1 MAASGKP
8 RERQRGNIT
17 PLPSGALRVRV
28 YAGQDPVTKK
38 PFYLQET
45 VPSGPRQAQEAEKL
59 KTRFLNQVD
68 EGRNPKTR
76 ANVGQLIVKYFEV
89 VDVDVLTLRG
99 YRSKYKNHI
108 KPLLDTTPLS
118 KLGQIGTGVEILDS
132 FYAELR
138 RCRIHCDGKAF
149 IEHRSAVPHQ
159 CDEHEGNRCPRDNPQ
174 ECRRCRRV
182 CKPHVCK
189 ALGNSTIRQIH
200 WILSGALDRAVV
212 WGWIAV
218 NPAEHASKPGLP
230 TPDPHPPSVDE
241 VGRLLT
247 EAWEEDEDWG
257 AFLSTKTT
265 TGNRRGEMCALRW
278 SDRTRREVGAT
289 SVLNVRRSIFV
300 NDAGQLEEKDTK
312 THQHRRIVMDPEPDA
327 VLDEHEAR
335 CRQRAGEL
343 GIPFDPNGYIFSSA
357 PDGSRP
363 LHPDSVS
370 KRYARLAKRLGIDT
384 ELKNHRHYNATEL
397 IMAGYNVRSAAGRL
411 GHSGGGTTT
420 LRVYTAWW
428 SEADQRAEGASP
440 VRLPTRPAA
449 RDVKASKPAVPDV
462 TDEGLKPYERIA
474 ADLRGAIDAGI
485 LAHGDPLPPE
495 KVLAARYGVAAS
507 TAHRAVALLVAAG
520 LVTASRGKRATV
532 ATGDDPPLASVTELK
547 PAAPS

>member
-8 RERQRGNIT
+8 RKRQRGNIT

-38 PFYLQET
+38 NFYLQET
-45 VPSGPRQAQEAEKL
+45 VPPGPRQAQEAEKL

-76 ANVGQLIVKYFEV
+76 ANVDQLIEKYFEV
-89 VDVDVLTLRG
+89 VDVDVQTLRG

-108 KPLLDTTPLS
+108 RPLLGTTPLS

-138 RCRIHCDGKAF
+138 RCRIHCDGKDF
-149 IEHRSAVPHQ
+149 IQHRTTRPHQ
-159 CDEHEGNRCPRDNPQ
+159 CDEHEGNRCPRNNLQ
-174 ECRRCRRV
+174 GCRRCQRM
-182 CKPHVCK
+182 CKPHVCNG
-189 ALGNSTIRQIH
+189 LGDSTIRQIH

-212 WGWIAV
+212 WGWISV

-230 TPDPHPPSVDE
+230 TPDPRPPSVDE
-241 VGRLLT
+241 AVRLLT
-247 EAWEEDEDWG
+247 AAWEEDEDWG

-265 TGNRRGEMCALRW
+265 TGSRRGEMCALRW
-278 SDRTRREVGAT
+278 SDRSRQVGAT
-289 SVLNVRRSIFV
+289 SVLSVRRSIFV
-300 NDAGQLEEKDTK
+300 NDAGQLEEMDTK
-312 THQHRRIVMDPEPDA
+312 THQQRRIVMDPEPDA

-335 CRQRAGEL
+335 CRQRADEL
-343 GIPFDPNGYIFSSA
+343 GIPFNPNGYIFSSA

-370 KRYARLAKRLGIDT
+370 KRYARLARRLGIDT
-384 ELKNHRHYNATEL
+384 ELKNLRHYNATEL

-428 SEADQRAEGASP
+428 SEADPRAAGSTP
-440 VRLPTRPAA
+440 VRLPARPRA
-449 RDVKASKPAVPDV
+449 REIEASKLAVADV
-462 TDEGLKPYERIA
+462 TDEDLKPYERIA

-485 LAHGDPLPPE
+485 LAHGDPLPSE
-495 KVLAARYGVAAS
+495 KALAARYGVAAS

-520 LVTASRGKRATV
+520 MVTASRGRHATV
-532 ATGDDPPLASVTELK
+532 AVGSEPALAPVSELRAGK
-547 PAAPS
+547 AR

>member
-1 MAASGKP
+1 MG
-8 RERQRGNIT
+8 
-17 PLPSGALRVRV
+17 
-28 YAGQDPVTKK
+28 
-38 PFYLQET
+38 
-45 VPSGPRQAQEAEKL
+45 
-59 KTRFLNQVD
+59 VD
-68 EGRNPKTR
+68 R
-76 ANVGQLIVKYFEV
+76 
-89 VDVDVLTLRG
+89 
-99 YRSKYKNHI
+99 
-108 KPLLDTTPLS
+108 
-118 KLGQIGTGVEILDS
+118 
-132 FYAELR
+132 
-138 RCRIHCDGKAF
+138 
-149 IEHRSAVPHQ
+149 
-159 CDEHEGNRCPRDNPQ
+159 
-174 ECRRCRRV
+174 
-182 CKPHVCK
+182 
-189 ALGNSTIRQIH
+189 
-200 WILSGALDRAVV
+200 
-212 WGWIAV
+212 
-218 NPAEHASKPGLP
+218 AEHASKPGLS
-230 TPDPHPPSVDE
+230 TPDPHPPTVDE

-247 EAWEEDEDWG
+247 EAWKEDEDWG

-278 SDRTRREVGAT
+278 SDRSRREGAT
-289 SVLNVRRSIFV
+289 SVLSVRRSIFV

-312 THQHRRIVMDPEPDA
+312 THQQRRIVMDPEPDA

-335 CRQRAGEL
+335 CRQRAAQL

-370 KRYARLAKRLGIDT
+370 KHYARLAKRLGIDT

-420 LRVYTAWW
+420 LRVYTVWW
-428 SEADQRAEGASP
+428 SDADQRAAGASP
-440 VRLPTRPAA
+440 VRLPTRPAP
-449 RDVKASKPAVPDV
+449 RDAKVSKPAVPDV
-462 TDEGLKPYERIA
+462 ADEDLKPYERIA
-474 ADLRGAIDAGI
+474 ADLRGAIGAGI

-495 KVLAARYGVAAS
+495 KILAARYGVAAS